1 MNGIFNET
9 VTYSFPV
16 LRHKAD
22 EKLTGKTA
30 TIKEAGC

>member
-1 MNGIFNET
+1 MNGVFNEI

-30 TIKEAGC
+30 AIR